1 VTGPPEGRLVHQSE
15 RFTISYA
22 TAGPG
27 AVAPDTSTGDV
38 IDPGSDPPVRLATLP
53 DGGAPRYVRLVAFWL
68 ERALDTYTAAPL
80 SMRDPTASGGKI
92 PVTIGAYPGG
102 GADRVR
108 GIMLSSAWP
117 DELIAECAVHETF
130 HMVQYEY
137 ARPGPLG
144 PWFFSLLEG
153 GADFAEG
160 AVLPALRRHLYTA
173 CAGGILTA
181 PGQSLITAR
190 YNAALFWRYLAEQHA
205 ADASSGLPGAGA
217 FRCVVEHAFA
227 GTFSTED
234 IVAAVRALPPLPAL
248 FEFSYLD
255 AGRRHL
261 LTSETLLGNFA
272 LACYLHGS
280 GSPDRRFGFRES
292 GAPIPLFQLL
302 HGARPRPLAPVTLAG
317 RTTLAPAS
325 PPIVFEGAVEPF
337 AHQFYEISIGPA
349 VDAIDVLFHADPGPT
364 SPIFQVVLVGETGGV
379 RDIHRTDAT
388 TYRKRIASAR
398 GGRRLSR
405 LALVVSGAD
414 GPGSFSLAVAPAAP
428 GPDVMITRW
437 NSAETTEYETGA
449 RRPDWSSAD
458 LWIEGPGARVP
469 GHEALAGAANALRV
483 RLHNQGAAE
492 AAGIAVELAY
502 QQVTRREANGGGGPA
517 APALEPGAPWLPL
530 KDGRGRVQSLS
541 SLSLPAGTSRRW
553 TVTWC
558 PTADLAG
565 RRILVRA
572 TVAAA
577 GDVNTD
583 NKTALSVFECVS
595 VPETARA
602 GAGGACTGRP

>member
-1 VTGPPEGRLVHQSE
+1 MTEPPEGRHVHQSE

-27 AVAPDTSTGDV
+27 AVAPDTSAGGV
-38 IDPGSDPPVRLATLP
+38 IDPGSDPPVRLAALP
-53 DGGAPRYVRLVAFWL
+53 AGGAPRYVRLVAFWL
-68 ERALDTYTAAPL
+68 ERALDAYTTPPL
-80 SMRDPTASGGKI
+80 SMRDPSAARGKI

-108 GIMLSSAWP
+108 GIMLPSAWP
-117 DELIAECAVHETF
+117 DELIAECAVHESF

-137 ARPGPLG
+137 TRPGPLG

-173 CAGGILTA
+173 CAGGILAA

-205 ADASSGLPGAGA
+205 AGAGAGLPGAEA
-217 FRCVVEHAFA
+217 FRCVIEHAFA
-227 GTFSTED
+227 GTFSTTD
-234 IVAAVRALPPLPAL
+234 IAAAVRALPPLPAL
-248 FEFSYLD
+248 GAFGYLD

-280 GSPDRRFGFRES
+280 SPPDRRFGFRES
-292 GAPIPLFQLL
+292 DAPIPLFRLL
-302 HGARPRPLAPVTLAG
+302 HGVRPRPLAAVTLAG
-317 RTTLAPAS
+317 RAMLAPAS
-325 PPIVFEGAVEPF
+325 PPKVFEGAVEPF
-337 AHQFYEISIGPA
+337 AHQFHEVSVDPFVDA
-349 VDAIDVLFHADPGPT
+349 VDVGFDAGLGLT
-364 SPIFQVVLVGETGGV
+364 SPIFQMVQVDETGAV

-398 GGRRLSR
+398 RGRRLSR
-405 LALVVSGAD
+405 LALVVSAAD
-414 GPGSFSLAVAPAAP
+414 CQGSFRLSVAPAAP

-449 RRPDWSSAD
+449 RRPDWTSPD
-458 LWIEGPGARVP
+458 LWIEGAGARLP
-469 GHEALAGAANALRV
+469 GREALAGAANALRV
-483 RLHNQGAAE
+483 RLHNHGGTE
-492 AAGIAVELAY
+492 ASGIAVELAY
-502 QQVTRREANGGGGPA
+502 QPVTRSEANGGGEPA
-517 APALEPGAPWLPL
+517 APALAPGVPWLPL
-530 KDGRGRVQSLS
+530 RDGHGRVQSLS

-553 TVTWC
+553 TMTWH
-558 PTADLAG
+558 PPPDLAC

-572 TVAAA
+572 TVAAT

-583 NKTALSVFECVS
+583 NKTALSVFECVT
-595 VPETARA
+595 VPETARV
-602 GAGGACTGRP
+602 GAGGACTDRP